1 MQTPDL
7 HQGLTNKTQPV
18 DLGNPVV
25 ELSTAGSDQIVVY
38 GAREHNLKNVTIS
51 IPRNKLVVVTG
62 VSGSGKSTLVF
73 DILFAE
79 GQRRFLDL
87 MNTYARQYV
96 EQLPKPDVDFVDG
109 LPPTVSIEQ
118 RDRAGGGK
126 STVATVTEVYHF
138 IRLLFAR
145 LGVIYCPRCEVP
157 VEPQTPTEARA
168 QVLAKLHEK
177 EKLVLLA
184 PIVRGRK
191 GFHSA
196 VASYAKSHGYF
207 YVRADGRLYP
217 SDEPLRLERHRTH
230 NVEIVTG
237 TLVLND
243 RKKVQIVDSPHL
255 KGGLEELVRQT
266 LALGKGTMFVMD
278 PSGEISVL
286 STERVCS
293 ICQEAFDQLDPRHFS
308 YNSPA
313 GWCPKCRGFGEIF
326 WVPEGVDRG
335 AREEEIE
342 ETWYEWMEG
351 ERQVCPECNGT
362 RLNPLAR
369 SVRLPVILPESLL
382 RQLLDRQLVT
392 YHQGSPAVTISMISA
407 MDIATALE
415 FFTAVK
421 FSGRAAIIAKDVIP
435 EIRSRLEFLVE
446 VGLDY
451 LQLARGVPTLSGGEL
466 QRIRL
471 AAQLGSNLS
480 GVLYILDE
488 PTIGLHP
495 RDNQKLLNALKSLKR
510 RGNSV
515 VVVEHDP
522 ATIKAADFIIELGP
536 GAGVHGGQ
544 LVKACTLKE
553 LLQSNDSVTAQCLR
567 KKVCYPTRGSRRP
580 VHLTD
585 KTASETPDW
594 LILHN
599 ANKHNLKNL
608 TVRFPLGRFIV
619 VTGVSGSGKSTL
631 LRECLIPTVR
641 ATLKGE
647 AKKWRQETGMW
658 VSGCEN
664 IRAVHEVDQ
673 SPIGRTPR
681 SIPATY
687 VGFFDEIRR
696 LFASLPESRMHG
708 YGPGRFSFNSSVGRC
723 PVCLGAGMVKI
734 EMSFMPPAFV
744 VCSTCGGKRFKL
756 ETLQVKYRG
765 KSIADVLEMSVEE
778 ALEFFQHVPAIHLP
792 LKVLFDTGLGYL
804 KLGQPSPTLSGG
816 EAQRIKLVAYLVS
829 GLKESQ
835 DIHRQRKRNLFLL
848 EEPTTGLHMA
858 DVQKLVEVIQ
868 QLVDFGH
875 TVIVIEHNL
884 ELIAEAD
891 WVIDLGPEGGKKGG
905 EIVAQGTPE
914 QVAQNKNSFTGWFLR
929 TILKK

>member
-1 MQTPDL
+1 
-7 HQGLTNKTQPV
+7 
-18 DLGNPVV
+18 
-25 ELSTAGSDQIVVY
+25 
-38 GAREHNLKNVTIS
+38 
-51 IPRNKLVVVTG
+51 
-62 VSGSGKSTLVF
+62 
-73 DILFAE
+73 
-79 GQRRFLDL
+79 
-87 MNTYARQYV
+87 
-96 EQLPKPDVDFVDG
+96 
-109 LPPTVSIEQ
+109 
-118 RDRAGGGK
+118 
-126 STVATVTEVYHF
+126 
-138 IRLLFAR
+138 
-145 LGVIYCPRCEVP
+145 
-157 VEPQTPTEARA
+157 
-168 QVLAKLHEK
+168 
-177 EKLVLLA
+177 
-184 PIVRGRK
+184 
-191 GFHSA
+191 
-196 VASYAKSHGYF
+196 
-207 YVRADGRLYP
+207 
-217 SDEPLRLERHRTH
+217 
-230 NVEIVTG
+230 
-237 TLVLND
+237 
-243 RKKVQIVDSPHL
+243 
-255 KGGLEELVRQT
+255 
-266 LALGKGTMFVMD
+266 
-278 PSGEISVL
+278 
-286 STERVCS
+286 
-293 ICQEAFDQLDPRHFS
+293 
-308 YNSPA
+308 
-313 GWCPKCRGFGEIF
+313 
-326 WVPEGVDRG
+326 
-335 AREEEIE
+335 
-342 ETWYEWMEG
+342 
-351 ERQVCPECNGT
+351 
-362 RLNPLAR
+362 
-369 SVRLPVILPESLL
+369 
-382 RQLLDRQLVT
+382 
-392 YHQGSPAVTISMISA
+392 

-421 FSGRAAIIAKDVIP
+421 FSDRAAIIAKDVIP

-451 LQLARGVPTLSGGEL
+451 LQLGRGVPTLSGGEL

-495 RDNQKLLNALKSLKR
+495 RDNQKLLNALKSLKS

-553 LLQSNDSVTAQCLR
+553 LLQSDDSVTAQCLR
-567 KKVCYPTRGSRRP
+567 KKVRYPTRGSRRP

-585 KTASETPDW
+585 KTTSEAPDW

-608 TVRFPLGRFIV
+608 TVRFPLGRFVV

-631 LRECLIPTVR
+631 LRECLIPTLR

-708 YGPGRFSFNSSVGRC
+708 YGPGRFSFNSLVGRC
-723 PVCLGAGMVKI
+723 PVCLGAGLVKI

-816 EAQRIKLVAYLVS
+816 EAQRIKLVTHLVS

-835 DIHRQRKRNLFLL
+835 DLYRHRKRNLFLL

-891 WVIDLGPEGGKKGG
+891 WVIDLGPEGGEKGG

-914 QVAQNKNSFTGWFLR
+914 QVAQNKNYLHWLVPAYYFEKVNELESYHEVLAGRIVVRARPCLR
-929 TILKK
+929 HERICAKLHEVVKRALEGNDAYIQLEIRSEIKLAEDTILRPDLSVVFRESGKLFLAAEVIDSQDHKIDTVYKKDIYELYRVPKLWVLDPRYDNVEVYESTEYGLLLRQMLAGHAVLKESAFPNMEIPVENLFG